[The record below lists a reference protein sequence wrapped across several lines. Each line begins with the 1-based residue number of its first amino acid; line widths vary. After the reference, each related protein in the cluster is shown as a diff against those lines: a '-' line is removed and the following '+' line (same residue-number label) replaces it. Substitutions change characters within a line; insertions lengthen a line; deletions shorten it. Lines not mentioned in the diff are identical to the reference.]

1 MAKVQAAAAARDLAA
16 IQLADTR
23 ILAPANGIIGSR
35 TAEPGQLVQAGQP
48 LLTLVTDEVWVNANL
63 KETDVADIKPGQV
76 AQLEIDAYPGVS
88 FKGHVESL
96 SPASGAVFS
105 LLPPDNATGN
115 FTKVVQRIP
124 VRIHVDEIDPARP
137 LRPGMSAV
145 VTITTR

>member
-1 MAKVQAAAAARDLAA
+1 M
-16 IQLADTR
+16 
-23 ILAPANGIIGSR
+23 
-35 TAEPGQLVQAGQP
+35 
-48 LLTLVTDEVWVNANL
+48 
-63 KETDVADIKPGQV
+63 
-76 AQLEIDAYPGVS
+76 
-88 FKGHVESL
+88 ESL

-124 VRIHVDEIDPARP
+124 VRIHVDEVNPARP